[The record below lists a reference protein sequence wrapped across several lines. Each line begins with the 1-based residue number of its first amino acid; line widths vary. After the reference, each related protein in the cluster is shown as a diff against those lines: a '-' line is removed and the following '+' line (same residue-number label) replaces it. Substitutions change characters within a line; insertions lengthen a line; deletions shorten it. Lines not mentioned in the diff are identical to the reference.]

1 MAERIKKQ
9 ELNFSRRLNYLVS
22 SVLTSVVALALENV
36 IKHFDNIRSFFSSNF
51 INQGKIDSENRY
63 LKDVDRALVLYYNA
77 NKFLPD
83 SLAALKL
90 DITNLCAIRTNL
102 IEDDDQ
108 DREDFFEQARLLRN
122 FCNHTNEIS
131 EETYLEKCNEM
142 RKLIRTC
149 PLIEKKYIDYFI
161 EELNYILE
169 NLLIIDKQD
178 LVQRFREFEEKLN
191 LIIKRI
197 ERNEAAIWNNRQQM
211 DILASRYEKNEHEIR
226 SHTQHMIDLLT
237 TRYEKNENEIR
248 RQTQHIN
255 SIQNRCHNLVNIY
268 FFQILNKFH

>member
-1 MAERIKKQ
+1 M
-9 ELNFSRRLNYLVS
+9 
-22 SVLTSVVALALENV
+22 
-36 IKHFDNIRSFFSSNF
+36 
-51 INQGKIDSENRY
+51 
-63 LKDVDRALVLYYNA
+63 
-77 NKFLPD
+77 
-83 SLAALKL
+83 
-90 DITNLCAIRTNL
+90 L
-102 IEDDDQ
+102 I
-108 DREDFFEQARLLRN
+108 F
-122 FCNHTNEIS
+122 
-131 EETYLEKCNEM
+131 K
-142 RKLIRTC
+142 
-149 PLIEKKYIDYFI
+149 
-161 EELNYILE
+161 
-169 NLLIIDKQD
+169 
-178 LVQRFREFEEKLN
+178 KLN